1 MSFLD
6 IKGKKVHY
14 IEMNP
19 QGQNTIIM
27 LHGLFTSLSVYFYYI
42 APKLAKRHRV
52 ILYDMR
58 SHGLSERRDEGY
70 TLEILL
76 DDLLAL
82 MDALDIDRADF
93 VGYSY
98 GGTVSL
104 YAALTHPEK
113 VARLA
118 LIDATLMN
126 EVVDGRLLS
135 EGISEE
141 MFRRGLARYLEST
154 GFSLTAARKAQ
165 VMERNRCLFEND
177 LLPEAF
183 RHGSA
188 LLEEAPL
195 EQLSLPVLLLY
206 GKQSENRVSGETLSL
221 RIPGAKLLLRKGD
234 HNLPVQRPHWVS
246 HRLRSF
252 FK

>member
-14 IEMNP
+14 IELNP
-19 QGQNTIIM
+19 QGQDTIIM

-52 ILYDMR
+52 ILYDLR

-82 MDALDIDRADF
+82 MDALNIRKADF

-98 GGTVSL
+98 GGATAL
-104 YAALTHPEK
+104 YAALQHPEM
-113 VARLA
+113 VGRLA
-118 LIDATLMN
+118 LIEATLMN
-126 EVVDGRLLS
+126 ERIDGQLVS
-135 EGISEE
+135 ENMSESVLKRGIEKY
-141 MFRRGLARYLEST
+141 RGPFGSSMT
-154 GFSLTAARKAQ
+154 PAQ
-165 VMERNRCLFEND
+165 AEKVMEKNHCLFENG
-177 LLPEAF
+177 LLAEAF

-188 LLEEAPL
+188 LMEAAPL
-195 EQLSLPVLLLY
+195 EQLTLPVLLLY
-206 GKQSENRVSGETLSL
+206 GNRSDHRVSGETLSR
-221 RIPGAKLLLRKGD
+221 RIPRANILFGRGD
-234 HNLPVQRPHWVS
+234 HNLPVQRAHWVS
-246 HRLRSF
+246 RRLKSF